1 MSSPAIRAATVVVD
15 GVSVVAF
22 MVFTIAFSK
31 NELCVGN
38 ESSCDERLLDAGGRN
53 HEEIKLHTH
62 GSLSGSNVKN
72 G

>member
-22 MVFTIAFSK
+22 MVSLCFPK
-31 NELCVGN
+31 NELCLCN

-53 HEEIKLHTH
+53 HEEVELHTH
-62 GSLSGSNVKN
+62 GSLSGNNVKN